1 MRKQELVVIAL
12 AIVFACPAMAESP
25 LVMMD
30 GSGAIIGEVIS
41 TDQNLTSAQ
50 VLYRLDTGG
59 FAIWKV
65 TEGNYEDPFVFTYFD
80 LADCIGSKLL
90 EITPTP
96 IPMVTYFHRMTWL
109 PGVVPIVIV
118 RYPTASAGSS
128 MTTRSYYHPTSGCVN
143 TGAVTRNVVA
153 EEFVE
158 NLRYYTGPIHIELNP
173 VLFSD
178 SFQTGDMGRWSNY

>member
-12 AIVFACPAMAESP
+12 AIVFACPAMAETP

-30 GSGAIIGEVIS
+30 GTGAIIGEVIS
-41 TDQNLTSAQ
+41 TDQDLTSAQ

-65 TEGNYEDPFVFTYFD
+65 TEGDYEDPFVFTYFD

-128 MTTRSYYHPTSGCVN
+128 MTTRSYSIHLGL
-143 TGAVTRNVVA
+143 REHRRRDWNVVA

>member
-1 MRKQELVVIAL
+1 MRNQRLATMALVSLVAGP
-12 AIVFACPAMAESP
+12 AIAESP

-30 GSGAIIGEVIS
+30 ANGAILGEVIS
-41 TDQNLTSAQ
+41 TDQDLTSAQ

-59 FAIWKV
+59 FAVWKV

-80 LADCIGSKLL
+80 LANCTGAHLF
-90 EITPTP
+90 EIAPTP
-96 IPMVTYFHRMTWL
+96 IRMATYFHRMTWL
-109 PGVVPIVIV
+109 PGVVPIVIM
-118 RYPTASAGSS
+118 RYPTSSTGSS
-128 MTTRSYYHPTSGCVN
+128 QTTRSYYHPTSGCVN

-153 EEFVE
+153 AEFVE